1 MIAVLLL
8 LSYLGNVSS
17 SNVLE
22 ISILVVLCEIQNQS
36 LAGNNVVLF
45 CHMPG
50 FREALFRG
58 ANFRVLTGRLRYISI
73 F

>member
-22 ISILVVLCEIQNQS
+22 ISILVVLCEIQNLQ
-36 LAGNNVVLF
+36 VK
-45 CHMPG
+45 
-50 FREALFRG
+50 R
-58 ANFRVLTGRLRYISI
+58 ANIY
-73 F
+73 